1 MDLEVFYRKKRRMFD
16 DMLEIGWSFG
26 TILSRLRL
34 NYTDYI
40 YLYPQKPDLLA
51 FFKLVDLPNNKGR
64 SNFYVP
70 RPVDFLHDDGIY
82 QVFNIRNRAENDY
95 LMRFRNEIDF
105 IDFLSRDCSVSELE
119 QELKNKK
126 LYG

>member
-51 FFKLVDLPNNKGR
+51 FFKLVDLPNNKSG
-64 SNFYVP
+64 SHFYVP

-82 QVFNIRNRAENDY
+82 QVFNIRNRTENDY